1 MTSKLL
7 RREQCPRCKEEGH
20 DNTGD
25 NLAVYDDGHSYC
37 YRCGHHNNGKE
48 IEFTYEYLPWRGIT
62 GDVFRYFSTYTKIDP
77 AGEPRSLGF
86 RYPGG
91 AVKVRSLH
99 AKEFFWQGQTSPSL
113 FGLDKFDAGSHKSI
127 TITEGELD
135 ALSLY
140 QVTRTPCV
148 SVRSAGSAVGDVS
161 SVRSELNLYER
172 ILLAFDNDAA
182 GREATAAV
190 AKLFDH
196 SKVFVVRFH
205 KRKDANEYLQLGEAD
220 DLLNLWHNAKLYV
233 PSDVVCSFADFAE
246 ILSVEPKQG
255 VPYPFPTLTK
265 MTYGMRTGE
274 TVLLKAPEKVGKTA
288 IMHHF
293 LYQLL
298 KETDDNVGAIFI
310 EEPKQRLLQAVAGL
324 ELRKPVHLPDSGVSV
339 IDTQAAVERAVRK
352 DDRLFVY
359 SHFGSS
365 DPEHLLDTIRYLVV
379 ARACRWILFDH
390 ISMACTG
397 IAGEKDERRALEYLA
412 TQLEMMVKELDFGLI
427 MVSHVNDFGQTRGSH
442 YLTKVAD
449 ITIDASRNA
458 LARTEI
464 ERRTINLAIPFNR
477 FCATSGPAGS
487 LVFNDATY
495 TLTETEG
502 LDDGLHDQE
511 NKTPRDSNPTKYV
524 F

>member
-1 MTSKLL
+1 MVSKLV
-7 RREQCPRCKEEGH
+7 RREQCPKCKEDGH
-20 DNTGD
+20 DQSHD
-25 NLAVYDDGHSYC
+25 NLAVYDDDHSYC
-37 YRCGHHNNGKE
+37 FRCGHHSGSNGE
-48 IEFTYEYLPWRGIT
+48 VEFTYEYLPWRGIAKDT
-62 GDVFRYFSTYTKIDP
+62 FATYKVLTKIDP
-77 AGEPRSLGF
+77 EGSPVSVGFPYPSGGTKARAIHDKIFYWTGNSSAG
-86 RYPGG
+86 
-91 AVKVRSLH
+91 
-99 AKEFFWQGQTSPSL
+99 L
-113 FGLDKFDAGSHKSI
+113 FGFNRFEHSSHKSI

-135 ALSLY
+135 ACSLY

-148 SVRSAGSAVGDVS
+148 SVRSAGSAVSDVS

-182 GREATAAV
+182 GREATAGV
-190 AKLFDH
+190 AKLFDP
-196 SKVFVVRFH
+196 SKVYVLRFN
-205 KRKDANEYLQLGEAD
+205 KRKDANEYLQSGEGD

-233 PSDVVCSFADFAE
+233 PSDVVCSFADFKD

-288 IMHHF
+288 VMHHF

-310 EEPKQRLLQAVAGL
+310 EEHKQRLLQAIAGL
-324 ELRKPVHLPDSGVSV
+324 ELKRPVHLPDAGVTVSQ
-339 IDTQAAVERAVRK
+339 TQAAVEQSIRR
-352 DDRLFVY
+352 DDRLFIY
-359 SHFGSS
+359 SHFGSN

-427 MVSHVNDFGQTRGSH
+427 MVSHVNDVGQTRGSH
-442 YLTKVAD
+442 YLTKLAD
-449 ITIDASRNA
+449 ICISLFRNTEATNTEVRNTITLSV
-458 LARTEI
+458 
-464 ERRTINLAIPFNR
+464 PFNR
-477 FCATSGPAGS
+477 FCSSSGFAGN
-487 LVFNDATY
+487 LLFDDTTY

-502 LDDGLHDQE
+502 QDGL
-511 NKTPRDSNPTKYV
+511 SNPEGQIPSSSGATQYQ